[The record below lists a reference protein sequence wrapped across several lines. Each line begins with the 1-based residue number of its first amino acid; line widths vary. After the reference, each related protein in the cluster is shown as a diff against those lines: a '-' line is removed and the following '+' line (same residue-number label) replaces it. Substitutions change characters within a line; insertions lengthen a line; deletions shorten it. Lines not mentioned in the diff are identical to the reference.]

1 MAFVLPASKYTT
13 VEQAPTPTDPRVT
26 LRQLPERVQVQ
37 VSKVHGA
44 DALIA
49 AHRAVR
55 CPSWENQR
63 RLCSVLGV
71 ARDTCLLTHSL
82 THVAKAPRAGGAHLH
97 VELQARGG

>member
-49 AHRAVR
+49 AHRAVSELGE
-55 CPSWENQR
+55 PASAVQQR
-63 RLCSVLGV
+63 
-71 ARDTCLLTHSL
+71 AR
-82 THVAKAPRAGGAHLH
+82 RGA
-97 VELQARGG
+97 